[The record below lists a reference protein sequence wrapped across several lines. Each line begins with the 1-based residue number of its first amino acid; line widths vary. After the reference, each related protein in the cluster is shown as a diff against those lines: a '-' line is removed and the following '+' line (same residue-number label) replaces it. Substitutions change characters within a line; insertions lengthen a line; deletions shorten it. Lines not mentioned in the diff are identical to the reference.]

1 MVNTTDFHKHVS
13 VEGVLPRL
21 AKRSMTLLN
30 EVIERLPDEEQFK
43 ITGLI
48 RFDTKQTALDFYEK
62 NRTTFWKH
70 LHPSLE
76 LERPAVQWEGFN
88 GNCQY
93 VYETSERSRDID
105 EYFIT
110 IIIDYFDNKTDDF
123 IKGVIVH
130 ELSEMSYPCRKY
142 LDNWP
147 SLKKMKPDPRLV
159 WMEQWTKYNPD
170 PYSKQC
176 QEHEANVDNE
186 AIRLGFQKEI
196 DASHILGS

>member
-1 MVNTTDFHKHVS
+1 MVNTADFYKH
-13 VEGVLPRL
+13 
-21 AKRSMTLLN
+21 T
-30 EVIERLPDEEQFK
+30 EVICDRLHPLGKRIMSLLDEVVERLPDDEQFK
-43 ITGLI
+43 IIGMI
-48 RFDTKQTALDFYEK
+48 RFDTRQTALEFWQQFRHKWAHAPDFRLK
-62 NRTTFWKH
+62 
-70 LHPSLE
+70 LD
-76 LERPAVQWEGFN
+76 

-93 VYETSERSRDID
+93 SYGTDERSRAGDRYI
-105 EYFIT
+105 IT
-110 IIIDYFDNKTDDF
+110 IIVDYLDSRTDDY
-123 IKGVIVH
+123 IKGLIVH

-159 WMEQWTKYNPD
+159 WMEKWIKYNPD

-196 DASHILGS
+196 DALLAKN

>member
-1 MVNTTDFHKHVS
+1 MVNTANFYRHTEIMSEKNLL
-13 VEGVLPRL
+13 G
-21 AKRSMTLLN
+21 KRMISLLD
-30 EVIERLPDEEQFK
+30 EVVERLPDEEQFK

-48 RFDTKQTALDFYEK
+48 RFDTRQTALDFYEK

-93 VYETSERSRDID
+93 VYDTSERSRAID

-123 IKGVIVH
+123 IKGVIAH
-130 ELSEMSYPCRKY
+130 ELAEMSYAFRKMQE
-142 LDNWP
+142 NWD
-147 SLKKMKPDPRLV
+147 SLKKMKPDSRLV
-159 WMEQWTKYNPD
+159 WMDKWTKYNPD
-170 PYSKQC
+170 PYSKQY

-196 DASHILGS
+196 DTLEASN